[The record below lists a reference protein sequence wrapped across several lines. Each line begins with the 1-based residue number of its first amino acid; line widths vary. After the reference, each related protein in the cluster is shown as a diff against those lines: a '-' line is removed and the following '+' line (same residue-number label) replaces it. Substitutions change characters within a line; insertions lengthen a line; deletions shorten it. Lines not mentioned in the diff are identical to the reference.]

1 MNDDELRMLIR
12 EVLVAILTL
21 LLIVIVHLTFSMN

>member
-1 MNDDELRMLIR
+1 MNDDELRMMIR
-12 EVLVAILTL
+12 GVLMAILTL